1 MTDAPDLRPPTGE
14 VRLTIDGEVCHV
26 PFETTVAAAI
36 AEHRAARGLGPG
48 FRSSVTGMSR
58 GPLCG
63 MGTCFECR
71 ARVDGRVL
79 VRTCLVPCRDGME
92 VRTDG

>member
-1 MTDAPDLRPPTGE
+1 MTDAPDLLPPTGE

-48 FRSSVTGMSR
+48 FRSSVTGMPR

>member
-1 MTDAPDLRPPTGE
+1 LTDTPDLRPPGGE
-14 VRLTIDGEVCHV
+14 VCLTIDGETCRV
-26 PFETTVAAAI
+26 PFDTTVAAAI

-48 FRSSVTGMSR
+48 FRRSVSGMPR

-63 MGTCFECR
+63 MGICFECR
-71 ARVDGRVL
+71 ALVDGRVL

-92 VRTDG
+92 VCTDG